1 MKYITDKFTENMS
14 WDNYGK
20 FGWHLDHIK
29 PCKRFDLTSKD
40 EQKKCFHY
48 TNMQPLWATNKI
60 AEKYGVYNYI
70 GNLNK
75 QDKY

>member
-1 MKYITDKFTENMS
+1 MS